1 MTNTFLN
8 FISGG
13 ETGKLLGSCLSD
25 QNKQKMFSA
34 VSGSK
39 RYFIESRDIVILI
52 FNGMFYFYVIGI
64 GTRET

>member
-39 RYFIESRDIVILI
+39 RYVGCRLELLDIVISI
-52 FNGMFYFYVIGI
+52 INDIDH
-64 GTRET
+64 REF